1 MRTRCPGCET
11 VFRITPEQL
20 RARQGKVRCGQC
32 QMVFNALET
41 LIEEVPIIS
50 GPSAPASAAVA
61 GPEVW
66 PLLERQSEAPPVI
79 EFLATVAVLTGDE
92 AEEGPP
98 AATPVGEVSPAE
110 SIFAAA
116 DQASSEAADEG
127 CAPVAPAVMDRPAE
141 PVPAAVGVTS
151 EYPGNGP
158 PPRDETPQESTDA
171 ARAVGLVAARELAD
185 VPGYNRWAAGTL
197 ASTPTLG
204 LPNGAPRRTLWPF
217 ALVAALLTLGLLS
230 QLAIRYRTEI
240 VQRHGEA
247 EKIFAAL
254 GLEVALPSQA
264 DLVSIEASDLQSD
277 NGRGLLILQATIKNR
292 ADYAQSWP
300 ALELTLT
307 DSQDVVVARRVVDP
321 GSYLPSGADP
331 KAFAANSETAVKLW
345 IDARNL
351 GAVGYR
357 LYLFYP

>member
-32 QMVFNALET
+32 QTVFNALET
-41 LIEEVPIIS
+41 LIEEVPIIP
-50 GPSAPASAAVA
+50 GVGLPASPTVA
-61 GPEVW
+61 GPEIW
-66 PLLERQSEAPPVI
+66 PLLERQPDAPPVI
-79 EFLATVAVLTGDE
+79 EFLATVAVPTADG
-92 AEEGPP
+92 AEQGPP
-98 AATPVGEVSPAE
+98 PATPAVQASLVDAAT
-110 SIFAAA
+110 FA
-116 DQASSEAADEG
+116 
-127 CAPVAPAVMDRPAE
+127 AE
-141 PVPAAVGVTS
+141 PVPPEPVAEIRVPAASAVLPAEAPVTDA
-151 EYPGNGP
+151 EAATERPGTEP
-158 PPRDETPQESTDA
+158 PTRDETPQESTDA

-204 LPNGAPRRTLWPF
+204 LANEAPRRTLWLF
-217 ALVAALLTLGLLS
+217 AWVAALLTLGLLS
-230 QLAIRYRTEI
+230 QLAIHYRTEI

-247 EKIFAAL
+247 GKIFAAL
-254 GLEVALPSQA
+254 GLEVPLPSQS

-277 NGRGLLILQATIKNR
+277 NGRGLLALQATIKNR
-292 ADYAQSWP
+292 AGYAQSWP

-307 DSQDVVVARRVVDP
+307 DSQDAVVARRVLEPATYLPAGVDP
-321 GSYLPSGADP
+321 E
-331 KAFAANSETAVKLW
+331 AFAANSETAVKLW
-345 IDARNL
+345 IDARDL

>member
-20 RARQGKVRCGQC
+20 RVRQGKVRCGQC

-41 LIEEVPIIS
+41 LIEEAPIIPGVS
-50 GPSAPASAAVA
+50 LPASPAVA

-66 PLLERQSEAPPVI
+66 PLLERQPEAPPVI
-79 EFLATVAVLTGDE
+79 EFLATVAVPVPTADGTE
-92 AEEGPP
+92 AGPS
-98 AATPVGEVSPAE
+98 AAAPVVQASPVDSATVAVEQAPPEPAE
-110 SIFAAA
+110 R
-116 DQASSEAADEG
+116 G
-127 CAPVAPAVMDRPAE
+127 CAPAVMDLPAE
-141 PVPAAVGVTS
+141 TPVTDAEAAMERPGSEPPA
-151 EYPGNGP
+151 
-158 PPRDETPQESTDA
+158 RDETPQESTDA

-204 LPNGAPRRTLWPF
+204 LANEAPRRTLWPF
-217 ALVAALLTLGLLS
+217 AWVAALLTLGLLS
-230 QLAIRYRTEI
+230 QLAIHYRSEI

-247 EKIFAAL
+247 RKIFAAL

-277 NGRGLLILQATIKNR
+277 NGRGLLALQATIKNR
-292 ADYAQSWP
+292 AGYAQSWP

-307 DSQDVVVARRVVDP
+307 DSQDAVVARRVLEPATYLPAGVDP
-321 GSYLPSGADP
+321 E
-331 KAFAANSETAVKLW
+331 AFAANSETAVKLW
-345 IDARNL
+345 IDARDL